1 MNWFLNNTHRKYMGL
16 KELKDTYE
24 LVTYKGRYNEKFY
37 LFFEQNKI
45 KKVISYL
52 KSDYMLSYREDD
64 VDYVVTEDKKFV
76 YSKKDPNKTKKLNI
90 TAINSF
96 NGEGNYFY
104 IYYYVQTNN
113 GHAIIGNYTSQKTF
127 YKDDD
132 VKDITKIKDFQKWCD
147 KYVNDS
153 TDQDLEDVQ
162 NFAKE

>member
-76 YSKKDPNKTKKLNI
+76 
-90 TAINSF
+90 
-96 NGEGNYFY
+96 
-104 IYYYVQTNN
+104 
-113 GHAIIGNYTSQKTF
+113 
-127 YKDDD
+127 
-132 VKDITKIKDFQKWCD
+132 
-147 KYVNDS
+147 
-153 TDQDLEDVQ
+153 
-162 NFAKE
+162 

>member
-76 YSKKDPNKTKKLNI
+76 YSKIDTNKTK
-90 TAINSF
+90 
-96 NGEGNYFY
+96 
-104 IYYYVQTNN
+104 
-113 GHAIIGNYTSQKTF
+113 
-127 YKDDD
+127 
-132 VKDITKIKDFQKWCD
+132 
-147 KYVNDS
+147 
-153 TDQDLEDVQ
+153 
-162 NFAKE
+162 